1 MSFLDTLWLVLHVG
15 FAILAIGPV
24 TLATSL
30 TPRAIRRRDVAVL
43 AFLHRTTR
51 IYGALALGVF
61 LFGLLLGGGDLGAP
75 YLTVSMTLFIVA
87 IVLLVIIER
96 DLRTA
101 VRVLESPNTED
112 DAKAQ
117 SGRIAALSG
126 VVALIW
132 LVILFLM
139 FAFSPTG

>member
-1 MSFLDTLWLVLHVG
+1 MWNLLLWLHTG
-15 FAILAIGPV
+15 FSIFALGPLTAV
-24 TLATSL
+24 TMAA
-30 TPRAIRRRDVAVL
+30 PRAIRTRSTELLR
-43 AFLHRTTR
+43 FLHRSTR
-51 IYGALALGVF
+51 IYGVASLGVF
-61 LFGLLLGGGDLGAP
+61 VFGLILGGSALGRP

>member
-1 MSFLDTLWLVLHVG
+1 MWNLLLWLHVG
-15 FAILAIGPV
+15 FSIFALGPLTAV
-24 TLATSL
+24 TMAA
-30 TPRAIRRRDVAVL
+30 PRAIRNRSTELLR
-43 AFLHRTTR
+43 FLHRSTR
-51 IYGALALGVF
+51 IYGVASLGVFVFGLALG
-61 LFGLLLGGGDLGAP
+61 GSALGRP

-101 VRVLESPNTED
+101 VRVMESPDTDD
-112 DAKAQ
+112 DARAQ
-117 SGRIAALSG
+117 SGRIAAMSG